1 MTPTE
6 QDKELRAYIAEC
18 FGMDKHEDW
27 YDSYRYSDR
36 EKMLNYITADRKR
49 VALEASDREARLL
62 NALAG
67 MYEQYCGKKYGHD
80 FMGAGEEAISILED
94 YGVHN
99 EAWEWGEKSDENL
112 SRALARIKAQQEDM

>member
-6 QDKELRAYIAEC
+6 QDKGDLVHQITVILAKNKVKITPETTLMHD
-18 FGMDKHEDW
+18 FMQ
-27 YDSYRYSDR
+27 
-36 EKMLNYITADRKR
+36 LITADRKR

-67 MYEQYCGKKYGHD
+67 MYEQYCGHKYGHD
-80 FMGAGEEAISILED
+80 FMGAGEGAISILED
-94 YGVHN
+94 YGVHD

-112 SRALARIKAQQEDM
+112 SRALARIKAQQEEV